1 MKKLNVNILKENLK
15 QGKKG
20 IKTLLLSTAVL
31 MMLVGTGVFAGDSL
45 HKKRAREA
53 EINLIQKQA
62 ISNGIKLISPEEAKQ
77 AALSAV
83 GIKESEV
90 KYFKIKL
97 DQEDDYRP
105 ALYVYE
111 VEFVHDGLEYE
122 FDIDAANKK
131 ILKSDVDSWFD

>member
-62 ISNGIKLISPEEAKQ
+62 ISNGVKLISPEEAKQ
-77 AALSAV
+77 VALSAV
-83 GIKESEV
+83 EIKESEV
-90 KYFKIKL
+90 KYFKIQL

>member
-1 MKKLNVNILKENLK
+1 MKKLNVNILKENLN

-31 MMLVGTGVFAGDSL
+31 MMLVGTGAFASDSL
-45 HKKRAREA
+45 HKKRAREV
-53 EINLIQKQA
+53 EMNLIQNQA
-62 ISNGIKLISPEEAKQ
+62 INNGIKLISPEEAKQ
-77 AALSAV
+77 TALSAV

-122 FDIDAANKK
+122 FDIYAAKK
-131 ILKSDVDSWFD
+131 KSLKSDVDSWFD